1 MEQAPVY
8 YYLLVFLSSLAI
20 SCCLT
25 PFIKK
30 LAVATG
36 QIAVP
41 KDTRWHKKE
50 TPLLGG
56 ISIFIATIVVWI
68 VGLNAEGI
76 KFWSEP
82 YLPFILCATGIFL
95 LGLTDDIVNMDP
107 QHKFAGQMIITSI
120 LVFLGFRLDWTF
132 SRTINLFLSILWIVG
147 ITNAFN
153 LLDNMDGLSAGI
165 AFIAGGFI
173 FLTLYLSP
181 VHGPFLRP
189 VLFMSAAYL
198 GAVLGFLFYNFNPAS
213 IFMGDSGSL
222 FIGFV
227 LACLTILGSTG
238 ESAGGSAGRVL
249 SIIAIPILIL
259 FIPILDTAFVSVMR
273 KLFRRPISQGGR
285 DHSSHRMVAIGF
297 SERKA
302 VVVLYAFSAGSGII
316 ALGINHLRVGMV
328 VLLATLYL
336 VFVAL
341 FWIYLGRVKV
351 YPEKSVLAGGGSGVI
366 TPILVEIT
374 YKRRLFEVL
383 LDFVLI
389 SVAYY
394 ASYLLRFEG
403 NIGANF
409 DFFLKSLPIV
419 IACQIF
425 SFYVLGV
432 YKGIWE
438 SAGIRDLMGYV
449 RAITAGTVL
458 AILILLGLYRF
469 ISFSRA
475 VFAIYWGLMV
485 IMVSLSRLSF
495 RILDEGIRM
504 RNRQGE
510 QTLIYGAGVG
520 GQFALKEIENN
531 KQLGFRL
538 VGFIDDNPRLKG
550 RKIQGYPVIGAG
562 EELEEIIRKHQI
574 KKIIVSFRQN
584 GAEKKKDL
592 KELCLRMGA
601 EVEVMQM
608 RVVIS

>member
-1 MEQAPVY
+1 M
-8 YYLLVFLSSLAI
+8 
-20 SCCLT
+20 
-25 PFIKK
+25 
-30 LAVATG
+30 
-36 QIAVP
+36 
-41 KDTRWHKKE
+41 
-50 TPLLGG
+50 
-56 ISIFIATIVVWI
+56 
-68 VGLNAEGI
+68 
-76 KFWSEP
+76 
-82 YLPFILCATGIFL
+82 
-95 LGLTDDIVNMDP
+95 
-107 QHKFAGQMIITSI
+107 
-120 LVFLGFRLDWTF
+120 
-132 SRTINLFLSILWIVG
+132 
-147 ITNAFN
+147 
-153 LLDNMDGLSAGI
+153 
-165 AFIAGGFI
+165 
-173 FLTLYLSP
+173 
-181 VHGPFLRP
+181 
-189 VLFMSAAYL
+189 
-198 GAVLGFLFYNFNPAS
+198 
-213 IFMGDSGSL
+213 
-222 FIGFV
+222 
-227 LACLTILGSTG
+227 
-238 ESAGGSAGRVL
+238 
-249 SIIAIPILIL
+249 
-259 FIPILDTAFVSVMR
+259 
-273 KLFRRPISQGGR
+273 
-285 DHSSHRMVAIGF
+285 
-297 SERKA
+297 
-302 VVVLYAFSAGSGII
+302 
-316 ALGINHLRVGMV
+316 
-328 VLLATLYL
+328 
-336 VFVAL
+336 
-341 FWIYLGRVKV
+341 
-351 YPEKSVLAGGGSGVI
+351 
-366 TPILVEIT
+366 
-374 YKRRLFEVL
+374 
-383 LDFVLI
+383 
-389 SVAYY
+389 
-394 ASYLLRFEG
+394 
-403 NIGANF
+403 
-409 DFFLKSLPIV
+409 